1 MKCIWRRGQTKSI
14 LLAVP
19 RFAKQDVQRASMGE
33 GRLGLASLLAS
44 PHFEIVSGH
53 FDCLAC

>member
-1 MKCIWRRGQTKSI
+1 MHLEARPDKVHAV
-14 LLAVP
+14 LAVP

-33 GRLGLASLLAS
+33 GREGVASLLAS

-53 FDCLAC
+53 FGCLAC

>member
-1 MKCIWRRGQTKSI
+1 MHLEARPDKVHAVR
-14 LLAVP
+14 AVP

-33 GRLGLASLLAS
+33 GREGVASLLAS

-53 FDCLAC
+53 FGCLAC